1 MEYCPRCGTK
11 LEQGMEFCPK
21 CGHKLTGLSLREE
34 SPYIQ
39 RSQALLK
46 ERNWFEGHL
55 NWTMVLGFA
64 GAYAGAFVAGLVA
77 VSVDPYVS
85 YDVLYI
91 IGLILGLAVLV
102 PVWGWA
108 LRRKSRSL
116 WWLPLGLFVPF
127 GFIALLVLENK
138 SGALEVP
145 ESAH

>member
-11 LEQGMEFCPK
+11 LEQGMDFCPK
-21 CGHKLTGLSLREE
+21 CGQKVTDLGLRDE

-39 RSQALLK
+39 RSQPLFK
-46 ERNWFEGHL
+46 ERSWFERHL
-55 NWTMVLGFA
+55 NWTMVLGFV

-77 VSVDPYVS
+77 VLVDPYVS
-85 YDVLYI
+85 GDVLYI
-91 IGLILGLAVLV
+91 IGLIVGLSVLV

-138 SGALEVP
+138 SGASALP
-145 ESAH
+145 EAAH